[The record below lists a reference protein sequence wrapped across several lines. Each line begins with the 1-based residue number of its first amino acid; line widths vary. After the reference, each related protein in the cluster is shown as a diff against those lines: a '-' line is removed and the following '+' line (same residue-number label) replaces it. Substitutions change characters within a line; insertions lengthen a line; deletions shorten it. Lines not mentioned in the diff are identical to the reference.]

1 MTKAKGERRKAE
13 GGWIKVILPPSSF
26 ILRMAALAAATLL
39 SGGAALAQEFPSK
52 AVRLLIP
59 FPPAGTTDTIGRAL
73 ATPLTKALG
82 QSVIIENRPGANT
95 VIGAELVLRAPADG
109 HTLLF
114 MAPSFTINPF
124 VQAKLSF
131 DPLKDFTGVTR
142 LVYNPLIICVHPSL
156 PVRTVKELVA
166 LARARPGELTWAI
179 ASIIGGGRIGGE
191 MFKDAA
197 KIDMTVVPYGGG
209 APALTAVLGGHTSML
224 IGNMLDCSQHVASGR
239 IRPIA
244 VTSATRSETLPD
256 VPTVAESGYPGFEA
270 TNWFG
275 AVVRSGTPRSTIDRL
290 NAEITRALRLPEV
303 NDALSKLG
311 MIAAPMSP
319 AEFDAM
325 IRREMETNGKII
337 RRLNLKVE

>member
-1 MTKAKGERRKAE
+1 MQTRRTSKR
-13 GGWIKVILPPSSF
+13 ILAAA
-26 ILRMAALAAATLL
+26 AALAVHAAV
-39 SGGAALAQEFPSK
+39 AQDFPSR
-52 AVRLLIP
+52 AVRFVVP
-59 FPPAGTTDTIGRAL
+59 FPAGGTTDTIGRAVAPPL
-73 ATPLTKALG
+73 ARALG
-82 QSVIIENRPGANT
+82 QSVVIENRPGANT

-124 VQAKLSF
+124 VQAKLPF
-131 DPLKDFTGVTR
+131 DPLKDFSGVTR

-166 LARARPGELTWAI
+166 LARARPGDLTWAI
-179 ASIIGGGRIGGE
+179 ASVIGGGRIGGE
-191 MFKDAA
+191 MFMDAA
-197 KIDMTVVPYGGG
+197 KVNMTVVPYGGG

-244 VTSATRSETLPD
+244 VTSATRSGTLPD

-270 TNWFG
+270 INWFG

-290 NAEITRALRLPEV
+290 SAEIGRALKLPEV
-303 NDALSKLG
+303 NDALSKVG
-311 MIAAPMSP
+311 MIPAPMSP
-319 AEFDAM
+319 GEFDAF
-325 IRREMETNGKII
+325 IRREMETNGRII
-337 RRLNLKVE
+337 RKLNLKIE

>member
-1 MTKAKGERRKAE
+1 
-13 GGWIKVILPPSSF
+13 
-26 ILRMAALAAATLL
+26 MAASVAAIVAG
-39 SGGAALAQEFPSK
+39 SSYPQDFPSRP
-52 AVRLLIP
+52 VRLVIP

-73 ATPLTKALG
+73 TPPLTRALG
-82 QSVIIENRPGANT
+82 HSVVVENRPGANT
-95 VIGAELVLRAPADG
+95 VIGAEQVLRAPADG

-124 VQAKLSF
+124 VQAKLPF
-131 DPLKDFTGVTR
+131 DPLKDFSGVTR

-166 LARARPGELTWAI
+166 LARARPGELTWAVS
-179 ASIIGGGRIGGE
+179 SIIGGGRIGGE
-191 MFKDAA
+191 MFKEVA

-209 APALTAVLGGHTSML
+209 APAMTAVLGGHTSML
-224 IGNMLDCSQHVASGR
+224 VGNMLDCAPYVASGR
-239 IRPIA
+239 MRPIA

-256 VPTVAESGYPGFEA
+256 VPTIAESGYPGFDA

-275 AVVRSGTPRSTIDRL
+275 AVVRSGTPRSAVDRL
-290 NAEITRALRLPEV
+290 SAEIARALKLPEV
-303 NDALSKLG
+303 NDALSRIG

-319 AEFDAM
+319 ADFDAL